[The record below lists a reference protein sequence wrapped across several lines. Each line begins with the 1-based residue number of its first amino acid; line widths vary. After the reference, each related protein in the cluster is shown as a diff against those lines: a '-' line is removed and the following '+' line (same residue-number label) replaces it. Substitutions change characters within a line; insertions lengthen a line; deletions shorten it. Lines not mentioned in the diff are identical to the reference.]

1 MKNSIFPRLAADTIR
16 KNGKLYVPYIIS
28 CIGMVMM
35 YFIIHSLSRS
45 PLVIEMPHGDNARMV
60 LSLGKFVVLIFSAIF
75 LLYTNSFLI
84 RRRDKEFGL
93 YNVLGMNKRDIA
105 KVLFFES
112 LYISGISLVA
122 GIGLGTLLTKVFEL
136 ILLNFTH
143 SEVTFTF
150 TFSTEAL
157 LFTVGF
163 FILVFFILFIKSL
176 FKISV
181 SNPLELLKSETAGEK
196 PPKANWVFAVI
207 GLVLLAAAYYL
218 AVSITNPID
227 ALIWFFVAV
236 ILVIIATYI
245 LFMAGSVALCKLLQ
259 KNDKYYYKK
268 NHFISVSSMAYRMKR
283 NGAGLASICVL
294 CTMVLVMLSATVSLY
309 AGSEDIINGRYPRD
323 NMCGILYNDMS
334 SISDDQLDIIRGNYK
349 AEADKVG
356 AKMENVID
364 YKYASIAGLVEDG
377 KTIFDPDST
386 MGALN
391 GYSNLRTLMFM
402 TADDYNKAMGT
413 NIKVNDGEAMIYT
426 LRCKYEKPDFNMN
439 DVTLKITGKLDEFP
453 AIPDAQVSVTSS
465 ICFVINSMDDI
476 KSLDSL
482 VDYNGDKSLKYQ
494 WIYAY
499 DVDLPDEAAYDLV
512 LEQTRH
518 IEIDGGSI
526 SCSSKGVERTDY
538 YSTFGGFLFL
548 GGLLSIIFIAA
559 AALII
564 YYKQISEGYEDQKRF
579 EIMQNVGMTKGEIR
593 KSINSQI
600 LTVFFLPILFAGV
613 HLCFSFPFLWKILI
627 LFGFSDKLFMILVT
641 IGVFLVFALIY
652 AAIYKITSR
661 IYYNIVTTKSVDA

>member
-1 MKNSIFPRLAADTIR
+1 
-16 KNGKLYVPYIIS
+16 
-28 CIGMVMM
+28 
-35 YFIIHSLSRS
+35 
-45 PLVIEMPHGDNARMV
+45 
-60 LSLGKFVVLIFSAIF
+60 
-75 LLYTNSFLI
+75 
-84 RRRDKEFGL
+84 
-93 YNVLGMNKRDIA
+93 
-105 KVLFFES
+105 
-112 LYISGISLVA
+112 
-122 GIGLGTLLTKVFEL
+122 
-136 ILLNFTH
+136 
-143 SEVTFTF
+143 
-150 TFSTEAL
+150 
-157 LFTVGF
+157 
-163 FILVFFILFIKSL
+163 
-176 FKISV
+176 
-181 SNPLELLKSETAGEK
+181 
-196 PPKANWVFAVI
+196 
-207 GLVLLAAAYYL
+207 
-218 AVSITNPID
+218 
-227 ALIWFFVAV
+227 
-236 ILVIIATYI
+236 
-245 LFMAGSVALCKLLQ
+245 
-259 KNDKYYYKK
+259 
-268 NHFISVSSMAYRMKR
+268 
-283 NGAGLASICVL
+283 
-294 CTMVLVMLSATVSLY
+294 
-309 AGSEDIINGRYPRD
+309 
-323 NMCGILYNDMS
+323 
-334 SISDDQLDIIRGNYK
+334 
-349 AEADKVG
+349 
-356 AKMENVID
+356 
-364 YKYASIAGLVEDG
+364 
-377 KTIFDPDST
+377 
-386 MGALN
+386 
-391 GYSNLRTLMFM
+391 
-402 TADDYNKAMGT
+402 
-413 NIKVNDGEAMIYT
+413 
-426 LRCKYEKPDFNMN
+426 
-439 DVTLKITGKLDEFP
+439 
-453 AIPDAQVSVTSS
+453 
-465 ICFVINSMDDI
+465 MDDI